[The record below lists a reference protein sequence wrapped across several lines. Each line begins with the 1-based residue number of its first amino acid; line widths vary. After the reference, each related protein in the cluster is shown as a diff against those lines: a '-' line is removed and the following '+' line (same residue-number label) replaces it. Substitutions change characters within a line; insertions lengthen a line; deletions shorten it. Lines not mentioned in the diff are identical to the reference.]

1 MPAVDRPVGKVDGRE
16 VDMGVVCSLPIAP
29 RSPATTLPLLLSQTM
44 TKDLQEKRNVTR

>member
-1 MPAVDRPVGKVDGRE
+1 MPAVDGRVVDK
-16 VDMGVVCSLPIAP
+16 GVACSLPITP